1 MDFHIVIP
9 ARYAST
15 RLPGK
20 PLAKLAG
27 KALIQHVVERA
38 REAGAASVAVATDD
52 YMVRDACQ
60 QFGVKVVMTS
70 RRHESG
76 TDRIAEA
83 VAQLALPDDAIVVNL
98 QGDEPLMPAALPRQA
113 AALLAEDPDAGIAT
127 LCAPLEAP
135 ADFRNPNVVKL
146 VMNAKGEALYFSR
159 APVPHPRDGGADAV
173 PRAFRHIGLYAYRVA
188 ALKAFTQ
195 AEPCELEQTEKLEQL
210 RALWLGVRIRVALAE
225 ARPGRGVDTEED
237 LRIVEKQLNER
248 RP

>member
-60 QFGVKVVMTS
+60 QSGVKVVMTS

-83 VAQLALPDDAIVVNL
+83 VVQLELPDDAIVVNL

-127 LCAPLEAP
+127 LCAPLEDP

-146 VMNAKGEALYFSR
+146 VMNAKGDALYFSR
-159 APVPHPRDGGADAV
+159 APVPHPRDGGAETV